1 MKFALF
7 LLAFLWSFSQGNGGG
22 SQTSALSKHAI
33 RLASIRLNFNKS
45 SIFKTSKFQTTKF
58 SQSK

>member
-33 RLASIRLNFNKS
+33 RLASIRLFLES
-45 SIFKTSKFQTTKF
+45 SY
-58 SQSK
+58 SQIRLLVMGAA